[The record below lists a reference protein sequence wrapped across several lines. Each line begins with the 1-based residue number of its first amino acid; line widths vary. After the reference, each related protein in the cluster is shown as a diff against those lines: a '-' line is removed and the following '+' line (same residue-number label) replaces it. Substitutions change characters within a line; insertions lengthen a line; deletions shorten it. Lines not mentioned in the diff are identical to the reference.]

1 MRGRACQR
9 RTGRRRTSAEPQLL
23 DRTTEFGARADR
35 RLRDELIGWLVTV
48 SSAGAPVPVPVW
60 FLWDGTNSLLIY
72 SRPNTAK
79 LRNIA
84 AGPRVSLHL
93 DGDGVGGDVV
103 VASGLAH
110 LSDDPA
116 ADAVDAYI
124 EKYGERI
131 SRNGWTPASF
141 AADYSVPLRVDLT
154 RISGH

>member
-9 RTGRRRTSAEPQLL
+9 RTGRRRTSAEPHLL
-23 DRTTEFGARADR
+23 DPTTEFGARADQ

-48 SSAGAPVPVPVW
+48 NPAGAPVPVPVW
-60 FLWDGTNSLLIY
+60 FLWDGARSLLIY

-84 AGPRVSLHL
+84 ASPRVSVHL

-103 VASGLAH
+103 VVSGRAR
-110 LSDDPA
+110 LSDDPG
-116 ADAVDAYI
+116 ADGVDAYI
-124 EKYGERI
+124 EKYGKRI
-131 SRNGWTPASF
+131 SSNGWTPASF
-141 AADYSVPLRVDLT
+141 AANYAVPIRSRWF

>member
-23 DRTTEFGARADR
+23 DLATEFGARADR
-35 RLRDELIGWLVTV
+35 RLREELIGWLVTV
-48 SSAGAPVPVPVW
+48 NPAGAPVPVPVW
-60 FLWDGTNSLLIY
+60 FLWDGAGSLLIY

-84 AGPRVSLHL
+84 AGPPVSVHL
-93 DGDGVGGDVV
+93 DGDGAGGDVV
-103 VASGLAH
+103 VASGRAR
-110 LSDDPA
+110 LSDDPP

-124 EKYGERI
+124 AKYGGRI
-131 SRNGWTPASF
+131 SRNGWTPAAF
-141 AADYSVPLRVDLT
+141 AADYSVPIRVDVT

>member
-1 MRGRACQR
+1 VRGRACQR

-23 DRTTEFGARADR
+23 DVTTEFGARADR

-48 SSAGAPVPVPVW
+48 NPAGAPVPVPVW
-60 FLWDGTNSLLIY
+60 FLWDGAGSLLIY
-72 SRPNTAK
+72 SRPSTAK

-84 AGPRVSLHL
+84 ASPRVSIHL

-103 VASGLAH
+103 VASGRAC
-110 LSDDPA
+110 LSDDPG
-116 ADAVDAYI
+116 ADGVNAYI

-131 SRNGWTPASF
+131 TRNGWTPASF
-141 AADYSVPLRVDLT
+141 AADYSVPIRVEVT